1 MSAEHDDQ
9 VVARLRA
16 AFQEEADLAMAQA
29 DVGSA
34 FVEFGVRLRKDRR
47 YRAARAIAACL
58 ALLAGIAAA
67 ITVVHELHER
77 PPVITPPLPDPGG
90 PRLND
95 PNALPIEPD
104 QQFTGHG
111 QRYVS
116 PGFGPEFS
124 LIEPLSRWSL
134 GGPTSIKFA
143 GGLTVP
149 NSGPIHPP
157 AQPRRGALYLV
168 RGDRTRS
175 TQLLTFLIWRNVL
188 DDNFQPSPAP
198 PDIAAWLAGN
208 PHLVDV
214 RQQSDAIAGFAAIRV
229 DAKVTSIP
237 AHEVPEQYCPTP
249 VRKCLLLAD
258 NADRTNTIDDGLYEG
273 RPGPKP
279 AYIELGALVR
289 FWIIRLPNGERL
301 VIQASAQPAD
311 FDPFIAEVDQILKS
325 LVIAR

>member
-1 MSAEHDDQ
+1 MSAERHDQ
-9 VVARLRA
+9 VIARLRA

-34 FVEFGVRLRKDRR
+34 FVEVAARLRKDRR
-47 YRAARAIAACL
+47 RRAARAIAACL

-67 ITVVHELHER
+67 IVVAHELHER
-77 PPVITPPLPDPGG
+77 PPVITPPDPGG

-95 PNALPIEPD
+95 PNALPIEPG
-104 QQFTGHG
+104 QEFTGHG
-111 QRYVS
+111 QRFLS

-124 LIEPLSRWSL
+124 FVEPPSRWSL
-134 GGPTSIKFA
+134 GGPASVSFVT
-143 GGLTVP
+143 GLTVP
-149 NSGPIHPP
+149 NSGPIQPP
-157 AQPRRGALYLV
+157 GHPRRGALYLL
-168 RGDRTRS
+168 RGDTARS

-198 PDIAAWLAGN
+198 PEIAAWLAGN
-208 PHLVDV
+208 PHLADV
-214 RQQSDAIAGFAAIRV
+214 WQQSDTIAGFAAVRV

-258 NADRTNTIDDGLYEG
+258 NADRTNTVDDGLYDG

-279 AYIELGALVR
+279 AYVELGALVR

-301 VIQASAQPAD
+301 VIQASAQAAD
-311 FDPFIAEVDQILKS
+311 FDPFIAEVNKILKS